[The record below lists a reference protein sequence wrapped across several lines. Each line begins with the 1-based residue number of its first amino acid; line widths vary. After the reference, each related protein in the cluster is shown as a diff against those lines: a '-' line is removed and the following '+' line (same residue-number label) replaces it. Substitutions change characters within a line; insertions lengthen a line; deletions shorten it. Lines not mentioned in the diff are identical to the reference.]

1 MKTKIYIGL
10 LGVLLIPG
18 FSVNAQQANINN
30 YRDDSDNTKIV
41 INNYYDYDF
50 YYSSRI
56 RRFHSPYVS
65 FSYYSPVFTDVFWYT
80 YQPFT
85 WGLSIY
91 GGGRIGVG
99 ISFNF
104 PIYYNYYWD
113 WPLYYGVYYSNYYPV
128 YYSWYSPIVFNVRI
142 YNRWTEPWNGYH
154 VRNRWY
160 NNYRPVYNT
169 YNYYYYNSSVRGD
182 GINISRRTTQPTT
195 STVNSVNRQEG
206 DVVRTS
212 GRTMETPATSRRT
225 DIPSDKR
232 IHQGDQ
238 GNNNS
243 LNPGNTENVNR
254 RVNSGNNPGVVN
266 RSNNGNGNGNNV
278 NRGNSSNN
286 GNINN
291 DNNRRQVDQVKSHGQ
306 GNAVGVI
313 PGQPQ
318 AGNRYNSASNAQ
330 QNSINMPGSTRPSS
344 SSRNISTQSSV
355 NRTNVTP
362 QTRQSSTSRNVVR
375 QSSRQSGNTSSS
387 VRSAPAQS
395 KSSSSASSENKS
407 SSGKNKSSESSSSRR
422 K

>member
-1 MKTKIYIGL
+1 MKTKIYIGI
-10 LGVLLIPG
+10 LGVLLIPV
-18 FSVNAQQANINN
+18 FSINAQHANINN
-30 YRDDSDNTKIV
+30 YRDNSDNTKIV
-41 INNYYDYDF
+41 INNHYDYDF

-56 RRFHSPYVS
+56 RRFHSPYVT
-65 FSYYSPVFTDVFWYT
+65 FNYYSPIYTDVFWYT
-80 YQPFT
+80 YQPFA
-85 WGLSIY
+85 WGLTIY

-99 ISFNF
+99 ISFNY
-104 PIYYNYYWD
+104 PIYSYHWD

-128 YYSWYSPIVFNVRI
+128 YYSWYSPVVFNVRI
-142 YNRWTEPWNGYH
+142 YNRWPDPWNGYH

-169 YNYYYYNSSVRGD
+169 YNYYYYNSSERSD
-182 GINISRRTTQPTT
+182 GINISRRTTPPTT
-195 STVNSVNRQEG
+195 STVNSVNRREG

-212 GRTMETPATSRRT
+212 GRTMETPTTGRRT

-266 RSNNGNGNGNNV
+266 RSNNGNGNSNNV
-278 NRGNSSNN
+278 NRGNNSNN

-291 DNNRRQVDQVKSHGQ
+291 DNNRRQVDQDKSHGE

-313 PGQPQ
+313 TGQPQ
-318 AGNRYNSASNAQ
+318 VRRSYNSESGAQ
-330 QNSINMPGSTRPSS
+330 QNSINKPGSTRPSS
-344 SSRNISTQSSV
+344 SSRDVSTQSV
-355 NRTNVTP
+355 NRTNVMS
-362 QTRQSSTSRNVVR
+362 QSRQSTPSRNAVR
-375 QSSRQSGNTSSS
+375 QSSRQSGNASSS
-387 VRSAPAQS
+387 VRSTSSRS
-395 KSSSSASSENKS
+395 KNSSSAGSENKS
-407 SSGKNKSSESSSSRR
+407 SSGKNNSSESSSSRR